1 MNSKDFYNLVKM
13 TRYAQKKYLSAQ
25 SEIEK
30 QGWLA
35 TNKGYEKKHN
45 NKNDSVE
52 QILKEKKKRKR
63 LNTILKERLSECYVS
78 G

>member
-35 TNKGYEKKHN
+35 TKGYEKKL
-45 NKNDSVE
+45 DDEIDRVE
-52 QILKEKKKRKR
+52 QILKEKE
-63 LNTILKERLSECYVS
+63 I
-78 G
+78 

>member
-1 MNSKDFYNLVKM
+1 M

-35 TNKGYEKKHN
+35 TSKGYEKKL
-45 NKNDSVE
+45 DDEIDRVE
-52 QILKEKKKRKR
+52 QILKEKE
-63 LNTILKERLSECYVS
+63 T
-78 G
+78 

>member
-30 QGWLA
+30 QGWHA
-35 TNKGYEKKHN
+35 TSKGYEKKL
-45 NKNDSVE
+45 DDEIERVE
-52 QILKEKKKRKR
+52 QILKP
-63 LNTILKERLSECYVS
+63 
-78 G
+78 